1 MLGIVCQPVGEEL
14 RGKLGLPVDNG
25 LVVESVVE
33 GSIASAIGLR
43 AGDVVVELNGRSIRA
58 REDVAA
64 VLAERRQG
72 EDLQVVIVDK
82 DGKRRTLT
90 HRN

>member
-1 MLGIVCQPVGEEL
+1 
-14 RGKLGLPVDNG
+14 
-25 LVVESVVE
+25 
-33 GSIASAIGLR
+33 
-43 AGDVVVELNGRSIRA
+43 
-58 REDVAA
+58 VAA

>member
-1 MLGIVCQPVGEEL
+1 MLGIACQPVGEEL
-14 RGKLGLPVDNG
+14 RRTLGLPEGNG

-33 GSIASAIGLR
+33 GSIAARIGLR
-43 AGDVVVELNGRSIRA
+43 PADVVVELNGRSIKT
-58 REDVAA
+58 REDVAE
-64 VLAERRQG
+64 VLAERRSG